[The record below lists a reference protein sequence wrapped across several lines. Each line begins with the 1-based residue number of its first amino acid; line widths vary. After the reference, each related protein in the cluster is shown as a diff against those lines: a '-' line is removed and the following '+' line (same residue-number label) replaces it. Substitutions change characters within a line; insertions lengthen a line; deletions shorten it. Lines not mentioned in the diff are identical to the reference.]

1 MLQVMAVVGKH
12 GARCLRDIGGRLVRG
27 RQAGP
32 TASQVLAD
40 QLRDTLAELGPTFIK
55 LGQVLSTRP
64 DLVPPTLEA
73 ALSALQDSAP
83 TVAFEAVK
91 TSVHTEFGADPDVVF
106 CCLGRQPLAAAS
118 IGQVHP
124 ATLHDGRDVVV
135 KVRRPGIEALIEL
148 DLAILRRLAHLAAA
162 VPGPARQ
169 FDVVG
174 FVEEFGETIRA
185 ELDYLAEGGNAEPAR
200 PSSPP
205 WACMSRKSYGP
216 PRRRACS
223 RWRGFYGAKVDD
235 LPALDAMGT
244 DRARLA
250 RTLAHAYLSMVF
262 VDGFFHADPHPGNL
276 FVEADGHL
284 AMVDF
289 GMMGTVAPGVRHAL
303 VAILVA
309 LSTRDMQGSQW
320 ALRELGIVPAGVDKQ
335 EFSDELASLT
345 SATVDVPLGELR
357 LAPLLSRFMS
367 VVRRYRLRVPRELA
381 LLMKTIVMCESLAAQ
396 LDPAFSLA
404 PVLAPFVGMA
414 FGTTETAA
422 VEGLNSARLA
432 SDSTGGLG
440 TPSCPPSGAGARC
453 REVDPR
459 AVAPQCPAP
468 EK

>member
-1 MLQVMAVVGKH
+1 MHVPEV
-12 GARCLRDIGGRLVRG
+12 IW
-27 RQAGP
+27 
-32 TASQVLAD
+32 ASTSKGVL
-40 QLRDTLAELGPTFIK
+40 
-55 LGQVLSTRP
+55 
-64 DLVPPTLEA
+64 TLE
-73 ALSALQDSAP
+73 
-83 TVAFEAVK
+83 
-91 TSVHTEFGADPDVVF
+91 
-106 CCLGRQPLAAAS
+106 R
-118 IGQVHP
+118 
-124 ATLHDGRDVVV
+124 
-135 KVRRPGIEALIEL
+135 
-148 DLAILRRLAHLAAA
+148 
-162 VPGPARQ
+162 
-169 FDVVG
+169 
-174 FVEEFGETIRA
+174 
-185 ELDYLAEGGNAEPAR
+185 
-200 PSSPP
+200 
-205 WACMSRKSYGP
+205 
-216 PRRRACS
+216 
-223 RWRGFYGAKVDD
+223 FYGAKVDD

-289 GMMGTVAPGVRHAL
+289 GMMGTVAPGVRHPL

-309 LSTRDMQGSQW
+309 LSTRDMHGSQW

-335 EFSDELASLT
+335 EFSEELASLT

-422 VEGLNSARLA
+422 VE
-432 SDSTGGLG
+432 D
-440 TPSCPPSGAGARC
+440 
-453 REVDPR
+453 
-459 AVAPQCPAP
+459 
-468 EK
+468 